1 MLKKMLTIAGLLSL
15 VSLCAQAEPVVIT
28 QNTTINN
35 EIKGI
40 TTNDGNGGAILNNG
54 YNLTINNNI
63 SDNTLQNTIG
73 QAVFGGGIYQA
84 GGNLTI
90 NNGVTFDGNS
100 VTSKSQTYPDWDGV
114 DSASGGAIYI
124 TGDFTVTTKG
134 TVTFSNNSA
143 IAMGDN
149 DESNGG
155 AICAQGSTNNAS
167 MTFEN
172 VKFSNNSSDTRGGA
186 VYNGDTN
193 ITINGKGEFS
203 GNSSTSGGAVYNL
216 DTTGNTIFTTGTGTT
231 FTNNSATSA
240 GGAITNYDGTVNIGA
255 NNTFS
260 GNTAKWGGAIYNS
273 SWQGSATT
281 NIAGGTTFTNNS
293 TTDEG
298 GAIYVYDNAKV
309 NIDTTAGNV
318 VFSNNTAQQGSDIY
332 LDGENTELVISGTNK
347 NNKVSFGSE
356 NSIAGD
362 GKIIHQSAGTFEIK
376 DNKDLSGFTG
386 TYTQTNGKTTL
397 NNSTIF
403 NKYNIS
409 AGTLELINGA
419 TAEIDGKDKVF
430 NGSNLIIAD
439 SELGIKTTID
449 ADVTVDL
456 QQGGIINIDQN
467 GNLTI
472 NKGDTWNG
480 TINTT
485 EGILTVD
492 GYTGNVNYTQTNGEI
507 TLTNKTNLTLKDENS
522 SITSGAV
529 NIEGS
534 SILNVSN
541 GAKIEG
547 TTNANIES
555 GSTVNVKGGTI
566 NSTGKIDLKDGSV
579 LNITDDGSVTLHAND
594 NWEGIINLGTTGK
607 ENDNSTLTVGLSR
620 DNTGILHADNGN
632 LIVDT
637 LNLTVGKD
645 SYIKEEVTIQTSGN
659 IKITDGGYVAIND
672 NDILNQGAKLTL
684 EEGGTL
690 DYGKTEDAS
699 ALVVGNA
706 GNLNLLSGSILTIS
720 NGSNIQDAVALDIQR
735 GATLNLEENLTL
747 NLDSKDKWNGHIHNQ
762 NGTINAKGVT
772 DASGSLQQEDG
783 ALNLSEASKIILNS
797 DSTITGGDIKIED
810 NSSLTIIDAILN
822 GGDMIIDENSVFTV
836 NSAKD
841 AEFSLDSLTS
851 SGLVN
856 VMNAQLNRGNIESL
870 GVENQ
875 ANFNID
881 ILGRSTLR
889 NDSDKFIIGN
899 VTGDGTIKIDD
910 WKLFGDVYGY
920 DAPIDRVVQLGD
932 IFIDK
937 DGNPLKATI
946 ETTDKRNFSPIGWYQ
961 LNKGAGAGNYTL
973 NLVKLN
979 PQVFRGQVATVS
991 QWMNQLTID
1000 DMLFTHS
1007 MVLPSFKEEDGG
1019 KMANHYAST
1028 DPLFAPYQYSRK
1040 DGGIWVKT
1048 YGTFEHLEM
1057 NNGLKH
1063 VGNNAYGTLVG
1074 ADFGLK
1080 DLKNGWKFMPTAY
1093 VGYNGAHQYW
1103 SDVSQYQNGGQAGFL
1118 GTWYK
1123 DNFILGAMAYGGVYG
1138 NTMDVYG
1145 HTDETFNYFAGTAA
1159 KASYN
1164 IRVHRDFVIQPNLM
1178 AAYNYFGQQNWHTN
1192 FGQMGMMSGMLH
1204 GVNIAPGINFIW
1216 ERDTFSAYLTLQY
1229 MYNVNGASG
1238 GRAGNVNLPQLE
1250 MERGYIQYG
1259 IGFTKKFTDRASGY
1273 IQAVLRNVGRTGVG
1287 LQAGFTIR
1295 LGK

>member
-1 MLKKMLTIAGLLSL
+1 MLKKMLIVAGLLSL
-15 VSLCAQAEPVVIT
+15 VSVCAQAE
-28 QNTTINN
+28 NTILTNDMTINSA
-35 EIKGI
+35 IRDI
-40 TTNDGNGGAILNNG
+40 TTEGIRGGAIVNNG
-54 YNLTINNNI
+54 HNLTINSNI
-63 SDNTLQNTIG
+63 SNNTLIQNDPSTT
-73 QAVFGGGIYQA
+73 ALGGAIFQESGK
-84 GGNLTI
+84 LTI
-90 NNGVTFDGNS
+90 NNGVTFNNNT
-100 VTSKSQTYPDWDGV
+100 VTGGSQTYPDWDSV
-114 DSASGGAIYI
+114 DGASGGAFYI
-124 TGDFTVTTKG
+124 TGDFTVETKG
-134 TVTFSNNSA
+134 NVTFSNNHA
-143 IAMGDN
+143 IAVAEGG
-149 DESNGG
+149 ESNGG
-155 AICAQGSTNNAS
+155 AIAAQGSSPDAS

-172 VKFSNNSSDTRGGA
+172 VKFTDNSSGTRGGA
-186 VYNGDTN
+186 IYNGDTD

-203 GNSSTSGGAVYNL
+203 GNSSKSGGAVYNL
-216 DTTGNTIFTTGTGTT
+216 DASGNTKFTTGTGTT
-231 FTNNSATSA
+231 FTDNKATGN
-240 GGAITNYDGTVNIGA
+240 GGAIANFDGTVNVGE
-255 NNTFS
+255 NNNFS
-260 GNTAKWGGAIYNS
+260 GNTAQTGGAIYNS
-273 SWQGSATT
+273 NWQKTAVT
-281 NIAGGTTFTNNS
+281 NISGGTTFSNNEAS
-293 TTDEG
+293 EKG
-298 GAIYVYDNAKV
+298 GAIYNSGSV
-309 NIDTTAGNV
+309 NLDTTAGNIN
-318 VFSNNTAQQGSDIY
+318 FTNNKSADGADIY
-332 LDGENTELVISGTNK
+332 LDGENSELIVNGTNK
-347 NNKVSFGSE
+347 NNKVTFGSE
-356 NSIAGD
+356 KSIAGD

-386 TYTQTNGKTTL
+386 SYTQTSGKTTL

-403 NKYNIS
+403 NKYDIQK
-409 AGTLELINGA
+409 GELEL
-419 TAEIDGKDKVF
+419 V
-430 NGSNLIIAD
+430 NGSNA
-439 SELGIKTTID
+439 TID
-449 ADVTVDL
+449 GVDKKFSGSALTVDDSTLNLETNVNADVNVNIKEN
-456 QQGGIINIDQN
+456 GIINLENNSDLTMNN
-467 GNLTI
+467 GD
-472 NKGDTWNG
+472 KWDG
-480 TINTT
+480 TINNNN
-485 EGILTVD
+485 GNLTVD
-492 GYTGNVNYTQTNGEI
+492 GYKGNGNYTQNGGQI
-507 TLTNKTNLTLKDENS
+507 TLTNKSDLTLKDKNS
-522 SITSGAV
+522 SIKT
-529 NIEGS
+529 GS
-534 SILNVSN
+534 VKIDGNSTLNVSN

-547 TTNANIES
+547 NTNTTVTS
-555 GSTVNVKGGTI
+555 GSTVNVNGGVI
-566 NSTGKIDLKDGSV
+566 NSTGKTEIQKGANLDINNSG
-579 LNITDDGSVTLHAND
+579 NVTLKSD
-594 NWEGIINLGTTGK
+594 DVWEGTITLGTADTQ
-607 ENDNSTLTVGLSR
+607 NDDSTLTLGMASEEM
-620 DNTGILHADNGN
+620 GILHAESGN
-632 LIVDT
+632 LIVQNN
-637 LNLTVGKD
+637 NLTIGQD
-645 SYIKEEVTIQTSGN
+645 SYIKEEVAIQTSGN

-672 NDILNQGAKLTL
+672 NDILNKGAQLTL

-699 ALVVGNA
+699 ALVIGNA

-735 GATLNLEENLTL
+735 GAALNLEENLTL
-747 NLDSKDKWNGHIHNQ
+747 NLDSKDKWNGHIYNQ

-772 DASGSLQQEDG
+772 DASGSLQQENG

-797 DSTITGGDIKIED
+797 DSTITGGEIKIED
-810 NSSLTIIDAILN
+810 NSSLTIVNAILS

-841 AEFSLDSLTS
+841 AEFSLNSLTS

-856 VMNAQLNRGNIESL
+856 VMNSQLNRGNIESL
-870 GVENQ
+870 GIENQ

-881 ILGRSTLR
+881 IMGRSSLR
-889 NDSDKFIIGN
+889 NDSDKFIVGN
-899 VTGDGTIKIDD
+899 LTGDGTIRIDD

-920 DAPIDRVVQLGD
+920 DAPIDRHVQLGD
-932 IFIDK
+932 IFVDK
-937 DGNPLKATI
+937 DGNQLQGKI
-946 ETTDKRNFSPIGWYQ
+946 ETTDKTNFSPIGWYQ

-973 NLVKLN
+973 DLVKFN

-1007 MVLPSFKEEDGG
+1007 MVLPSFKEENGG

-1040 DGGIWVKT
+1040 DGGIWYKT
-1048 YGTFEHLEM
+1048 YGTFEHLQM

-1063 VGNNAYGTLVG
+1063 VGNNAYGSLIG

-1178 AAYNYFGQQNWHTN
+1178 AAYNYFGQQNWHSN

-1204 GVNIAPGINFIW
+1204 GVNIAPGVNFIW

-1229 MYNVNGASG
+1229 MYNINGASG

-1273 IQAVLRNVGRTGVG
+1273 FQAVLRNVGRTGVG
-1287 LQAGFTIR
+1287 LQAGFLFR